1 MDANTIIGEIWDEF
15 LHLPEIDDLE
25 AVRED
30 LRKPV
35 IDPRVPVEIAWSPRL
50 DSTLTVICGVG
61 PNVGYT
67 VFRLCVRF
75 VVYYSKAM

>member
-1 MDANTIIGEIWDEF
+1 MDLNTIVGEMWEEF
-15 LHLPEIDDLE
+15 LHLPEIQDLA

-50 DSTLTVICGVG
+50 DATLTVICGVG
-61 PNVGYT
+61 PNVSCST
-67 VFRLCVRF
+67 FR
-75 VVYYSKAM
+75 